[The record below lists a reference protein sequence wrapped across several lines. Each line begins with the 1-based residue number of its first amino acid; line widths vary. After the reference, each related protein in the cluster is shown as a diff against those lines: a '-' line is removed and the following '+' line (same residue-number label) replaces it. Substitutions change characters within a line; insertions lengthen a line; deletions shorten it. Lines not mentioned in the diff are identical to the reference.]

1 LSKNVA
7 FHPLL
12 YDRGIPGEKLE
23 KPQMPVFEYKGV
35 TAAGKKTSGVQDGDG
50 LKAVKAKL
58 KKDGVIVLEIRE
70 GSSASAARGNIS
82 FTFSSRVKLGDLAN
96 ATRQLATLLSSG
108 LPLMEALSVL
118 VEQEETAAL
127 KGALSSVRDSVR
139 EGASL
144 ADALKTKPK
153 AFSQL
158 FVNMVSAGEA
168 SGTLEVTLDRLAD
181 FLDEQVRFRGRVSA
195 SLAYPAFMSVV
206 GIGMLFFI
214 FSFVMPRMVG
224 MFQDMKQ
231 QLPFITLML
240 LWIVKFL
247 SSFWWALLLA
257 LGTGVYYFRRY
268 MRTPAGR
275 ENIDARLLRLP
286 VFGTLIRM
294 IAVSRFT
301 RTLGTLLQ
309 SGVPTLAALDIVK
322 SVVGNTVLANAIQ
335 KARENVREGEP
346 IADPLRRSGL
356 FPPVVVQMVAVGEKS
371 GELEKMLL
379 KISDSFDRTVETRLT
394 GLMALM
400 EPMIILAMGLIIGF
414 VVIAIMLPM
423 LQMSSGVQ

>member
-1 LSKNVA
+1 
-7 FHPLL
+7 
-12 YDRGIPGEKLE
+12 
-23 KPQMPVFEYKGV
+23 MPVYEYKGV
-35 TAAGKKTSGVQDGDG
+35 NSAGRNVSGVQDGEG
-50 LKAVKAKL
+50 LKAVKSKL
-58 KKDGVIVLEIRE
+58 KKEGIIVLEIAE
-70 GSSASAARGNIS
+70 GASTRAARRETLS
-82 FTFSSRVKLGDLAN
+82 FTFGSRVRLGDVAN

-108 LPLMEALSVL
+108 LPLMDSLSIL
-118 VEQEETAAL
+118 VEQEENVSL
-127 KGALSSVRDSVR
+127 RGALSAVRDTVR

-144 ADALKTKPK
+144 ADALKENPK
-153 AFSQL
+153 VFSQL
-158 FVNMVSAGEA
+158 YINMVSAGEA
-168 SGTLEVTLDRLAD
+168 SGTLEITLDRLAD
-181 FLDEQVRFRGRVSA
+181 FLDEQVRFRGRIA
-195 SLAYPAFMSVV
+195 AALAYPAFMTII
-206 GIGMLFFI
+206 GLGMLLFI
-214 FSFVMPRMVG
+214 FSFVMPRIIG

-240 LWIVKFL
+240 LAVVRFL
-247 SSFWWALLLA
+247 SSFWWVLLLA
-257 LGTGVYYFRRY
+257 LAGGAYYFRRY
-268 MRTPAGR
+268 ARTPAGK

-286 VFGTLIRM
+286 VFGSLIRM

-309 SGVPTLAALDIVK
+309 SGVPTLAALDIVRN
-322 SVVGNTVLANAIQ
+322 VIGNSVLANAVQ

-394 GLMALM
+394 GLMALL
-400 EPMIILAMGLIIGF
+400 EPVIILAMGLIIGF

-423 LQMSSGVQ
+423 LEMSSGVK

>member
-1 LSKNVA
+1 V
-7 FHPLL
+7 F
-12 YDRGIPGEKLE
+12 GIAT
-23 KPQMPVFEYKGV
+23 MPVYEYKGV
-35 TAAGKKTSGVQDGDG
+35 TAQGKKVSGSQDGES
-50 LKAVKAKL
+50 LKTVKTRL
-58 KKDGVIVLEIRE
+58 KKEGVVVLEISE
-70 GSSASAARGNIS
+70 GSAARAARRGTVSLSFGN
-82 FTFSSRVKLGDLAN
+82 RVKLVDLAN

-118 VEQEETAAL
+118 VEQEESKAL

-144 ADALKTKPK
+144 ADALKANPK

-158 FVNMVSAGEA
+158 YINMVSAGEA
-168 SGTLEVTLDRLAD
+168 SGTLEITLDRLSD
-181 FLDEQVRFRGRVSA
+181 FLDEQVRFRGKILA
-195 SLAYPAFMSVV
+195 ALAYPAFMTII

-214 FSFVMPRMVG
+214 FSFVMPRVVG
-224 MFQDMKQ
+224 MFEDMKQ
-231 QLPFITLML
+231 QLPFITIML
-240 LWIVKFL
+240 LTTVRFV
-247 SSFWWALLLA
+247 SSYWWAILIA
-257 LGTGVYYFRRY
+257 LGAAVYYAKKHIN
-268 MRTPAGR
+268 TPAGR
-275 ENIDARLLRLP
+275 EMLDARLLRLP
-286 VFGTLIRM
+286 VFGGLIRM

-309 SGVPTLAALDIVK
+309 SGVPALTALDIVK
-322 SVVGNTVLANAIQ
+322 SVVGNSVLANAVQ

-379 KISDSFDRTVETRLT
+379 KISDSFDRTVETRIT

-400 EPMIILAMGLIIGF
+400 EPVIILAMGLVIGF

-423 LQMSSGVQ
+423 LEMSSGVR